1 MTIRIV
7 VADQSEACFYD
18 TERAGHPLTF
28 VQRLTDP
35 KAHLHDR
42 DFSSDRPGHFSN
54 HAAADHGRR
63 GATAHHGA
71 GGERSPREHEA
82 LLFARQIAAQL
93 EQAHQDGAVQQLI
106 LVAGPRFLGLLRE
119 VLSPALRTL
128 VVDEV
133 HKDLVHEPPSGLA
146 AHLSAASSA
155 RSP

>member
-7 VADQSEACFYD
+7 VADQSEASFYD
-18 TERAGHPLTF
+18 TERAGHPLRF

-35 KAHLHDR
+35 KAHWQER
-42 DFSSDRPGHFSN
+42 EFSSDRPGRFSN

-71 GGERSPREHEA
+71 GGERSLREHEA
-82 LLFARQIAAQL
+82 QLFARQIAVQL
-93 EQAHQDGAVQQLI
+93 ERGHHDGAMQQLI

-119 VLSPALRTL
+119 ALPPALRTI

-133 HKDLVHEPPSGLA
+133 RKDLVHEPPSALAQHLA
-146 AHLSAASSA
+146 AAFSAH
-155 RSP
+155 SP